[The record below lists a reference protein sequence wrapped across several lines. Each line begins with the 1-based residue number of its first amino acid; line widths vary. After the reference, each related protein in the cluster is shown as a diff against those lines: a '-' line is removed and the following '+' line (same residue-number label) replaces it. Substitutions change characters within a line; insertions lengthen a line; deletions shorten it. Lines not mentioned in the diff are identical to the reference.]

1 MHCAL
6 KEKNAMAKGSYNY
19 VYKDNQITVMKTLY
33 GYQSILNGRVFWSVY
48 EDTCKEKMNSFIDGL
63 ENSEKSFKKRK
74 SFEEALKNDRR
85 QRNYKG
91 N

>member
-1 MHCAL
+1 
-6 KEKNAMAKGSYNY
+6 MAKGSYNY

-33 GYQSILNGRVFWSVY
+33 GYQSILNGRVFWSVH
-48 EDTCKEKMNSFIDGL
+48 EEVCKEKMNSFIDSL

-74 SFEEALKNDRR
+74 SFEGALKNDKQ